1 MLKSGQ
7 KLAIIGGGIAATIII
22 AVVIAST
29 NVVVQNNT
37 LNNSAPSNLPS
48 TTRLKVIA
56 SFFPMYEFT
65 RNVAGDRADVSTFI
79 PNGDEPH
86 GWEPSTNQVQDVQN
100 SQLFIYNGYG
110 MEAFIP
116 QFLSNG
122 SFPNTTFVKASQGI
136 EVRDADVTHLGQ
148 DEARRIIDQGG
159 KDPHVWNDP
168 VLAQQ
173 EVRNI
178 ANAMEKAD
186 PSNAQYYETNA
197 NAYIAKLA
205 KLDHDI
211 KSGLSN
217 CQVHTFVS
225 FHNAFNYFSQR
236 YGLTDYWIYGIA
248 PEAEVAPQ
256 DIANIESIAKTNNV
270 KIIFSEDIVD
280 PKLAQTLATDI
291 GAQVIILSPLEGIK
305 NQTEQQEG
313 ITFLDKWYQNLDN
326 LEVALQ
332 CQLMR

>member
-1 MLKSGQ
+1 LKSGQ
-7 KLAIIGGGIAATIII
+7 KIAIIGGAIAAAIII
-22 AVVIAST
+22 AVVITSA
-29 NVVVQNNT
+29 NIFVQNNAS
-37 LNNSAPSNLPS
+37 NNSSHS
-48 TTRLKVIA
+48 TTTRLKVIA

-65 RNVAGDRADVSTFI
+65 RNVAGDRADVRTFI

-86 GWEPSTNQVQDVQN
+86 GWEPSTQQVQDVQN

-122 SFPNTTFVKASQGI
+122 TFPNTTFVKASQGI
-136 EVRDADVTHLGQ
+136 EVQSADVTHLGQ
-148 DEARRIIDQGG
+148 DEAKLIIDQGG
-159 KDPHVWNDP
+159 KDPHIWNDP
-168 VLAQQ
+168 ILAQQ

-178 ANAMEKAD
+178 ANAMEKTD

-197 NAYIAKLA
+197 NAYITKLA
-205 KLDHDI
+205 KLDQDI
-211 KSGLSN
+211 RSGLSN
-217 CQVHTFVS
+217 CQLHKFVS

-256 DIANIESIAKTNNV
+256 DIAKIESIAKANNV
-270 KIIFSEDIVD
+270 KIIFSEDLVD
-280 PKLAQTLATDI
+280 QKLVQTLATDI
-291 GAQVIILSPLEGIK
+291 GAQVRILSPLEGIK

-313 ITFLDKWYQNLDN
+313 VTFLDKWYQNLDN
-326 LEVALQ
+326 LKVALQ
-332 CQLMR
+332 CQ